1 LCAFADA
8 TTRIGVNAVAA
19 LVRRSIAL
27 ALPPRCPACGQV
39 TEADHRFCPACW
51 GGLRFLGPPWCA
63 SCALPFDH
71 DRGDD
76 ACCAAC
82 LEAQPVH
89 AGARAAV
96 AYAPVAR
103 DVALKLKYG
112 GRLAAAETMA
122 RLMLRLMPQ
131 DAELLVPVPLH
142 RRRLWSRGY
151 NQAVLIAS
159 SLSRIGGVPAD
170 AHVLVRTRA
179 TPPLRGLGRPARA
192 KTLAGAFAVPRHA
205 RPRLAGRS
213 VVLVDDV
220 YTSGATADACTRR
233 LLAAGARQVT
243 VLCWAR
249 VLEEAGD

>member
-1 LCAFADA
+1 VRFRGRADKD
-8 TTRIGVNAVAA
+8 RVNAVAA

-39 TEADHRFCPACW
+39 TEADHRFCPGCW

-71 DRGDD
+71 DRGED
-76 ACCAAC
+76 ACCAVC
-82 LEAQPVH
+82 LKTSPAH

-112 GRLAAAETMA
+112 GKLAAAETMA
-122 RLMLRLMPQ
+122 RLMLRLMPA
-131 DAELLVPVPLH
+131 DADLLVPVPLH

-151 NQAVLIAS
+151 NQSVLIAG
-159 SLSRIGGVPAD
+159 SLSRVAEVPAD
-170 AHVLVRTRA
+170 VDALVRTRA
-179 TPPLRGLGRPARA
+179 TPPLRGLGRRARA
-192 KTLAGAFAVPRHA
+192 KTLKGAFAVPKA
-205 RPRLAGRS
+205 AQPRIADKS
-213 VVLVDDV
+213 VVLIDDV

-233 LLAAGARQVT
+233 LLAAGARRVT

-249 VLEEAGD
+249 VLDDAHD

>member
-1 LCAFADA
+1 MRLRGRDDKK
-8 TTRIGVNAVAA
+8 GVNLAAA

-39 TEADHRFCPACW
+39 TEADHRFCAGCW

-63 SCALPFDH
+63 ACALPFDH
-71 DRGDD
+71 DRGEG

-82 LEAQPVH
+82 LETPPAH
-89 AGARAAV
+89 GGARAAV
-96 AYAPVAR
+96 AYGPVPR

-122 RLMLRLMPQ
+122 RLMLRLMPE

-151 NQAVLIAS
+151 NQSVLIAGT
-159 SLSRIGGVPAD
+159 LSRIGGVPVELD
-170 AHVLVRTRA
+170 ALVRTRA
-179 TPPLRGLGRPARA
+179 TPPLRGLGRRERA
-192 KTLAGAFAVPRHA
+192 KTLAGAFAVPAAA
-205 RPRLAGRS
+205 RPRLAGRA

-220 YTSGATADACTRR
+220 YTSGATAEACARR
-233 LLAAGARQVT
+233 LTRAGARQVT

-249 VLEEAGD
+249 VLDDAAQD

>member
-1 LCAFADA
+1 LCALAEA

-19 LVRRSIAL
+19 LVRRSIVL

-39 TEADHRFCPACW
+39 TEADHRFCPSCW
-51 GGLRFLGPPWCA
+51 AGLRFLGPPWCA
-63 SCALPFDH
+63 ACALPFDH
-71 DRGDD
+71 DRGEN

-82 LEAQPVH
+82 LESPPAH

-122 RLMLRLMPQ
+122 RLMLRLIPA
-131 DAELLVPVPLH
+131 DVELLVPVPLH

-151 NQAVLIAS
+151 NQSVLIAG
-159 SLSRIGGVPAD
+159 SLSRIGGIPAD
-170 AHVLVRTRA
+170 VDALVRTRA

-192 KTLAGAFAVPRHA
+192 RTLSGAFAVPA
-205 RPRLAGRS
+205 PAKPRLAGKS

-233 LLAAGARQVT
+233 LLAAGASRVT

-249 VLEEAGD
+249 VLDEAHD

>member
-1 LCAFADA
+1 M
-8 TTRIGVNAVAA
+8 NAVAA
-19 LVRRSIAL
+19 LVRGSIAL

-39 TEADHRFCPACW
+39 TEADHRFCARCW
-51 GGLRFLGPPWCA
+51 DGLHFLGPPWCA
-63 SCALPFDH
+63 ACALPFDH
-71 DRGDD
+71 DRGED

-82 LEAQPVH
+82 LAAPPAH

-96 AYAPVAR
+96 AYGPVAR

-122 RLMLRLMPQ
+122 RLMARLMAA

-151 NQAVLIAS
+151 NQAALVAGT
-159 SLSRIGGVPAD
+159 LSRICGVPAD
-170 AHVLVRTRA
+170 PHLLVRTRA
-179 TPPLRGLGRPARA
+179 TPVLRGLGRRERA
-192 KTLAGAFAVPRHA
+192 KVLAGAFAVSGSGRA
-205 RPRLAGRS
+205 LVAGKS

-220 YTSGATADACTRR
+220 YTSGATANACARK
-233 LLAAGARQVT
+233 LLAAGASTVT

-249 VLEEAGD
+249 VLDEAHD